1 MLNVLVQLERF
12 VMSKLKLCQG
22 TKCHTYH
29 TQDRLKGTKGN
40 KTFQTR
46 RRSSFYYGGN
56 NFCSLNCQ
64 NDWFE
69 TFGNRAIDHFGR
81 LEEPKH
87 LTEDNAWVK
96 DYDYLQVNN
105 GDYRWGNENR
115 VFYFRNKI
123 TKEQRPLTEEQYR
136 DDNYTLNTI

>member
-1 MLNVLVQLERF
+1 MA
-12 VMSKLKLCQG
+12 LKYCQG
-22 TKCHTYH
+22 KSCHQYTTK
-29 TQDRLKGTKGN
+29 DRLRGSKDN

-46 RRSSFYYGGN
+46 RRSSFYYGG

-81 LEEPKH
+81 LTEPKH

-96 DYDYLQVNN
+96 DYNYSSGWGSERNYIYL
-105 GDYRWGNENR
+105 
-115 VFYFRNKI
+115 NKI
-123 TKEQRPLTEEQYR
+123 TQEQRPLTEQQYR
-136 DDNYTLNTI
+136 DTNYTLNER